1 MAQTVMVNPKKINY
15 FKKQHKNFKKHK
27 GILLFLV
34 PAILLTLLFGY
45 VPMTGV
51 IFAFKEKI
59 TPLNWLYD
67 VLTQPFT
74 FKHMAM
80 VFQDAEVLTALKNTL
95 IISVSKI
102 LIFFPLTIILAILL
116 SEIKRPSI
124 SKLLLIILC
133 LPNFLSWPV
142 TIGIWNNLLSLDN
155 GLVNNVIA
163 SLGGERIYFFQDHFK
178 FLVVFLSIWKGIG
191 WGSIYF
197 YAAIM
202 SIDKEYYEAATIDG
216 ASKIQQ
222 IWYLTIPGILPV
234 IALQLVM
241 NITYILDAGFDQVYS
256 MLNLVKSIT
265 YDEQIIGTYIFNLTM
280 SNSNIPFTVAMSVI
294 QGLFSLFL
302 MLGGNA
308 LVKKY
313 LGRSL
318 W

>member
-202 SIDKEYYEAATIDG
+202 SIDKE
-216 ASKIQQ
+216 SLKHH
-222 IWYLTIPGILPV
+222 
-234 IALQLVM
+234 QL
-241 NITYILDAGFDQVYS
+241 
-256 MLNLVKSIT
+256 
-265 YDEQIIGTYIFNLTM
+265 
-280 SNSNIPFTVAMSVI
+280 
-294 QGLFSLFL
+294 
-302 MLGGNA
+302 
-308 LVKKY
+308 
-313 LGRSL
+313 
-318 W
+318 

>member
-1 MAQTVMVNPKKINY
+1 MSEVTNHQKKMGY
-15 FKKQHKNFKKHK
+15 FKKQGKYFKKNK
-27 GILLFLV
+27 AIVTFLIPAIVLTLVFGYLPMFGIL
-34 PAILLTLLFGY
+34 
-45 VPMTGV
+45 
-51 IFAFKEKI
+51 FAFKEKI
-59 TPLNWLYD
+59 TPTNWLYD
-67 VLTQPFT
+67 LLTSPFT
-74 FKHMAM
+74 LQHFINVFK
-80 VFQDAEVLTALKNTL
+80 DPEVLTALKNTL
-95 IISVSKI
+95 IISFSKI

-116 SEIKRPSI
+116 SEIKNTAL

-155 GLVNNVIA
+155 GLINNIIA
-163 SLGGERIYFFQDHFK
+163 SLGGERIYFFRDNFK

-202 SIDKEYYEAATIDG
+202 SIDKEYYEAAVIDG
-216 ASKIQQ
+216 ANKFQQ
-222 IWYLTIPGILPV
+222 IRYLTIPGILPV

-256 MLNLVKSIT
+256 MLNLVRSLT
-265 YDEQIIGTYIFNLTM
+265 DDEQILGTFIFNLTM
-280 SNSNIPFTVAMSVI
+280 KNSNIPFTVAMSVI
-294 QGLFSLFL
+294 QGLLALVL
-302 MLGGNA
+302 MLGGNT
-308 LVKKY
+308 LVKKK

>member
-1 MAQTVMVNPKKINY
+1 MPLDKKNKSIFQCFYFTLFLFGVISLITVSFISS
-15 FKKQHKNFKKHK
+15 FNFK
-27 GILLFLV
+27 
-34 PAILLTLLFGY
+34 TLL
-45 VPMTGV
+45 
-51 IFAFKEKI
+51 
-59 TPLNWLYD
+59 
-67 VLTQPFT
+67 
-74 FKHMAM
+74 
-80 VFQDAEVLTALKNTL
+80 
-95 IISVSKI
+95 
-102 LIFFPLTIILAILL
+102 ILL
-116 SEIKRPSI
+116 SEIKKQSL

-155 GLVNNVIA
+155 GLINNVIA
-163 SLGGERIYFFQDHFK
+163 SLGGERVYFFRDNFK

-216 ASKIQQ
+216 ATKLQQ
-222 IWYLTIPGILPV
+222 IRYLTIPGILPV

-256 MLNLVKSIT
+256 MLNLVRSIT
-265 YDEQIIGTYIFNLTM
+265 YDEQIIGTYIFNMTM
-280 SNSNIPFTVAMSVI
+280 RNSDIPFTVAMSVI
-294 QGLFSLFL
+294 QGLLALFL
-302 MLGGNA
+302 MLGGNT
-308 LVKKY
+308 LVKKK

>member
-1 MAQTVMVNPKKINY
+1 MAQSVEVKPKKIGY
-15 FKKQHKNFKKHK
+15 FKKQHKNLKKHK
-27 GILLFLV
+27 GIILFLI

-51 IFAFKEKI
+51 LFAFKEKI
-59 TPLNWLYD
+59 TPTKWLYD
-67 VLTQPFT
+67 FLTQPFT
-74 FKHMAM
+74 TKHILN
-80 VFQDAEVLTALKNTL
+80 VFSDLEVLTALKNTL

-116 SEIKRPSI
+116 SEIKKQSL
-124 SKLLLIILC
+124 SKLLLIVLC

-216 ASKIQQ
+216 ATKLQQ
-222 IWYLTIPGILPV
+222 IRYLTIPGILPV

-256 MLNLVKSIT
+256 MLNLVRSIT
-265 YDEQIIGTYIFNLTM
+265 YDEQIIGTYIFNMTM
-280 SNSNIPFTVAMSVI
+280 RNSNIPFTVAMSVI
-294 QGLFSLFL
+294 QGLFALFL
-302 MLGGNA
+302 MLGGNT
-308 LVKKY
+308 LVKKK

>member
-1 MAQTVMVNPKKINY
+1 MAQTVIVNPKKISY

-34 PAILLTLLFGY
+34 PAILLTFLFGY

-59 TPLNWLYD
+59 TPLNWLSD
-67 VLTQPFT
+67 ALTQPFT
-74 FKHMAM
+74 FRHMAA
-80 VFQDAEVLTALKNTL
+80 VFEDVEVLTALENTL

-116 SEIKRPSI
+116 SEIKRPAI

-163 SLGGERIYFFQDHFK
+163 NFGGERIYFFQDHFK

-256 MLNLVKSIT
+256 MLNLVRSIT
-265 YDEQIIGTYIFNLTM
+265 YDEQIIGTYIFKLTM

-294 QGLFSLFL
+294 QGLFALFL

>member
-280 SNSNIPFTVAMSVI
+280 SNTNIPFTVAMSVI
-294 QGLFSLFL
+294 QGLFALFL

>member
-1 MAQTVMVNPKKINY
+1 MVEQVEVKPKKIGY
-15 FKKQHKNFKKHK
+15 FKKQHKNFKKNK
-27 GILLFLV
+27 GIILFLI
-34 PAILLTLLFGY
+34 PAILLTFLFGY
-45 VPMTGV
+45 IPMVGV
-51 IFAFKEKI
+51 LFAFKEKI
-59 TPLNWLYD
+59 TPINWLYD
-67 VLTQPFT
+67 FLTQPFT
-74 FKHMAM
+74 FRHVSA
-80 VFQDAEVLTALKNTL
+80 VFKDVEVLTALKNTL
-95 IISVSKI
+95 IISVTKI
-102 LIFFPLTIILAILL
+102 LIFFPLTIVLAVLL
-116 SEIKRPSI
+116 SEIKRQSI

-142 TIGIWNNLLSLDN
+142 TIGIWNNLLSQDN
-155 GLVNNVIA
+155 GLVNNIVA
-163 SLGGERIYFFQDHFK
+163 SLGGTRTYYFQDHFK

-216 ASKIQQ
+216 ATKMQKIR
-222 IWYLTIPGILPV
+222 YLTIPGILPV

-265 YDEQIIGTYIFNLTM
+265 YDEQIIGTYIFNMTM
-280 SNSNIPFTVAMSVI
+280 SNSNIPFTVAMSVV
-294 QGLFSLFL
+294 QGLFALFL
-302 MLGGNA
+302 MLAGNA
-308 LVKKY
+308 LVKRK

>member
-294 QGLFSLFL
+294 QGLFALFL
-302 MLGGNA
+302 MLCGNA